1 MPEEEGKDYNKI
13 SILKDLILFL
23 HKKEAIKMGG
33 DFTLSSGK
41 KSKFY
46 LDLRILQSYPR
57 YFRNSIFLL
66 KKYIMNNIGLRNFE
80 YICSIPTSGT
90 IFGSSLAY
98 EIFRPHIYVRK
109 NIKNYGTQKTFEGD
123 LISNSKVLIV
133 DDVMTT
139 GNSLISSIE
148 LLKDK
153 SIINDL
159 LVFVDREQGTKD
171 LLKKYEIKIHK
182 IISMNDIFE
191 ILYQNN
197 RINEKDYLDLKNE
210 LEKI

>member
-1 MPEEEGKDYNKI
+1 MPEEEGKEYNKI

-23 HKKEAIKMGG
+23 HKKDAIKMG

-66 KKYIMNNIGLRNFE
+66 KKYIMNNIGLDNFE

-153 SIINDL
+153 SIINDVM
-159 LVFVDREQGTKD
+159 VFVDREQGTKD